1 MHEQYPGQAP
11 VYADGPTAQHWQQQ
25 LHAHYYQQ
33 QQHPEYPQQYAYET
47 SQSAPYPSGQGFLQ
61 PGDPPQGAGGQDF
74 NPHHMQPGDP
84 PPESGYRPGEYAEG
98 GHYEQEHGYQ
108 GEPTREPQRHLD
120 SQEGYVSQQDAAVNQ
135 YLVADQAAGRQYEE
149 VYANEAHRG
158 GAVVEDRQGT
168 GGPEVDAMNGQLPVA
183 HLQRE

>member
-11 VYADGPTAQHWQQQ
+11 GYADGPSAQHWQQQ

-47 SQSAPYPSGQGFLQ
+47 GQSAPYPPGQGFL

-74 NPHHMQPGDP
+74 NPHHLQPGDP
-84 PPESGYRPGEYAEG
+84 PPESGYQPGEYAQG
-98 GHYEQEHGYQ
+98 GHYEQEYQ
-108 GEPTREPQRHLD
+108 GEQPGEPQRHLEA
-120 SQEGYVSQQDAAVNQ
+120 QEGYVSQQDAAVNQ

-149 VYANEAHRG
+149 SYEAHRG
-158 GAVVEDRQGT
+158 GGGVEDRQGT
-168 GGPEVDAMNGQLPVA
+168 DGPGDDAMNGQLPA
-183 HLQRE
+183 THLQRE